1 VLDKLKDQRLIFII
15 LVLMIISQTIITLHT
30 SREAANDVLRA
41 ASIAS
46 ENCQQVSQSLKAL
59 ETP

>member
-1 VLDKLKDQRLIFII
+1 MLDKLKDQRLIFII
-15 LVLMIISQTIITLHT
+15 LVLMIVSQTIITLHT

-41 ASIAS
+41 AATAA